1 MSKKVSIVIPVY
13 NVENYIKK
21 SLDSIINQTFN
32 FNDIEVI
39 MVDDCSTDSSGI
51 IIDEYASKYDN
62 FKAIHLDENSGA
74 AGKPR
79 NVGLENVSSEFVI
92 FLDSDDCFVEN
103 ALEVLLSKIS
113 FDDDLDIVLG
123 GYENIYANKRE
134 VVLPFKN
141 NKDTYFNDTLREFD
155 LAKIKT
161 AISAKIFRR
170 DLLIENNIKFP
181 EGIPGQDLV
190 FFLNSFFNAKKVLSL
205 NNFVVYERI
214 LRFDDSDKSISFN
227 INSKYIHGLIKAY
240 ALTSNLFVENH
251 VNINLAKLILISH
264 LRFFTNQLLKD
275 QLTLD
280 EKSKICNSKNFNDFT
295 NNDFFNVA
303 SEFKLVFANMKNGNY
318 DNIDLI
324 DYMRDNLEKEI
335 KFKYEN
341 IKKLFDE
348 IKHENNKLLNELH
361 VKEANNYYL
370 KNKNEKLYLELK
382 EIHESKLW
390 KLKNAL
396 K

>member
-155 LAKIKT
+155 LAKINP